1 MSRKCF
7 GLYSDTVDFA
17 YSNPKLP
24 LNVGEHKA
32 NTVDCRSAK
41 TRIEIIGSC
50 CAIGQTRRAQCH
62 SRQSSW
68 QNLKIKSFIGTSE
81 NAVMMQVWTAAVATM
96 LIEILRRLSRYSWS
110 FSRLLKFVGLNLL
123 TYKKLNVWINR
134 PDFRSDID
142 RSKEKRRQMTL
153 EFE

>member
-1 MSRKCF
+1 
-7 GLYSDTVDFA
+7 
-17 YSNPKLP
+17 
-24 LNVGEHKA
+24 
-32 NTVDCRSAK
+32 
-41 TRIEIIGSC
+41 
-50 CAIGQTRRAQCH
+50 
-62 SRQSSW
+62 
-68 QNLKIKSFIGTSE
+68 
-81 NAVMMQVWTAAVATM
+81 MMQIWTAAVATM

>member
-1 MSRKCF
+1 
-7 GLYSDTVDFA
+7 
-17 YSNPKLP
+17 
-24 LNVGEHKA
+24 
-32 NTVDCRSAK
+32 
-41 TRIEIIGSC
+41 
-50 CAIGQTRRAQCH
+50 
-62 SRQSSW
+62 
-68 QNLKIKSFIGTSE
+68 
-81 NAVMMQVWTAAVATM
+81 MMQIWTAAVATM
-96 LIEILRRLSRYSWS
+96 LIEILGRLSRYSWS

>member
-1 MSRKCF
+1 MIQWHDQQQDRWFEFLTNDFTLKAPEIAELYRKRWQIELF
-7 GLYSDTVDFA
+7 FK
-17 YSNPKLP
+17 KL
-24 LNVGEHKA
+24 K
-32 NTVDCRSAK
+32 
-41 TRIEIIGSC
+41 
-50 CAIGQTRRAQCH
+50 
-62 SRQSSW
+62 

-81 NAVMMQVWTAAVATM
+81 NAVMMQIWTAAVATM